1 MNKCFIF
8 RDYTNNDFY
17 PLRVHS
23 DRQAGY
29 IAVNANDIKSILQ
42 LSDEDIRN
50 LAGKGYLIDLEPLLK
65 MLKSKP
71 ELRQHPFRDWFEF
84 QILPRIIDEFNNF
97 TPNDALYAI
106 RDLLEWIKDLLLEEK
121 KDLINEQR

>member
-8 RDYTNNDFY
+8 RDYTNNAFY
-17 PLRVHS
+17 PLRVHL

-29 IAVNANDIKSILQ
+29 IAVNANDIKNILH
-42 LSDEDIRN
+42 LSAEDIQN
-50 LAGKGYLIDLEPLLK
+50 LAENACLIDLEPLLK
-65 MLKSKP
+65 FLKSKP

-97 TPNDALYAI
+97 TPNDTLNWI
-106 RDLLEWIKDLLLEEK
+106 GELLEWIKDLLLEEK
-121 KDLINEQR
+121 KGINR